1 MPTVTVSEF
10 VFKRLSTHV
19 QEGYTFVSG
28 GTYNDDGT
36 VTFPVDSDV
45 YAKLIQKQKAS
56 PYKTFDDI
64 VSDLMTGWDRGH
76 KDEGHS

>member
-19 QEGYTFVSG
+19 QEGYSFIAG

-36 VTFPVDSDV
+36 VTFKVDPEV
-45 YAKLIQKQKAS
+45 YAKLRLKQKAS
-56 PYKTFDDI
+56 PSKTFDDI

-76 KDEGHS
+76 KK